1 MSALGY
7 LCGLDLGQAQDY
19 TALAVAEV
27 HARAHEYIYCVRHL
41 QRFGLK
47 TSYPAIVRHVV
58 ALLQLPA
65 VRGQT
70 TLIADATGVGQP
82 VIEMLKEAGLNPIA
96 ITITGGS
103 VVTEQAW
110 DHFHVP
116 KRDLVSAIQIPLQGR
131 RLSIAPAL
139 PEADLLKQELANFQV
154 KVTTAAHDTYGA
166 WRQGTHDDLVL
177 ALAVAIWY
185 GSQQRAPGDY
195 GITF

>member
-1 MSALGY
+1 VLGY

-27 HARAHEYIYCVRHL
+27 HARAHEYLYHVRHL
-41 QRFGLK
+41 QRFALR
-47 TSYPAIVRHVV
+47 TSYPAIVRR
-58 ALLQLPA
+58 AAKLLQRPP

-70 TLIADATGVGQP
+70 TLVVDATGVGQP
-82 VIEMLKEAGLNPIA
+82 VIDMLKEAALKPIS
-96 ITITGGS
+96 ITITSGN
-103 VVTEQAW
+103 VVAEHAW
-110 DHFHVP
+110 DAFHVP
-116 KRDLVSAIQIPLQGR
+116 KRDLVSAIQIPLQSR

-139 PEADLLKQELANFQV
+139 READILKQELANFQV
-154 KVTTAAHDTYGA
+154 KVTTAAHDVYGA
-166 WRQGTHDDLVL
+166 WREGTHDDLVL